1 MSDPAVINL
10 SPEELYAHAKICL
23 EASDNVPI
31 HELVDVCQ
39 IFIFPSASVVR
50 ITFTHQK
57 KLNFHSLAVCSIVY
71 LQVQGKIAAPLQPV

>member
-57 KLNFHSLAVCSIVY
+57 KLNIQTLVY
-71 LQVQGKIAAPLQPV
+71 LQVQGNIAAPLQPV